1 MCVRGPE
8 ANNKRLA
15 KRLAAE
21 LLLTK
26 LGLSSEK
33 SSPNVKSVLRS
44 QVIESIDSNIHASKS
59 VSENLSC
66 GKVVTFLG

>member
-1 MCVRGPE
+1 MCIQGPE

-33 SSPNVKSVLRS
+33 SSNVKSVLRS
-44 QVIESIDSNIHASKS
+44 KVIESLDSNTRAIKS

-66 GKVVTFLG
+66 GKVVTFLV

>member
-1 MCVRGPE
+1 MCIQGPE

-33 SSPNVKSVLRS
+33 SSNVKSVLRS
-44 QVIESIDSNIHASKS
+44 KVIESLDSNTHAIKS

-66 GKVVTFLG
+66 GKLVTFLV